1 MSSHSFRTIAE
12 LENLGEASLQTGPF
26 GTQLK
31 ASEYVDKGIP
41 VINVRNIGFGD
52 VKKEDLEYLNDAKAE
67 KLHQHHLR
75 KGDIVFGRKGA
86 VERHALIDE
95 TVDGWI
101 QGSDCLRLRIR
112 SQDICER
119 YLSHYFKTKAHQ
131 DWMQALCSFGATM
144 SSLNQDIVRRIS
156 FPAPPIIVQKKITA
170 TLTAY
175 DKLIENNQ
183 RRIALLEKMAEEI
196 YREWFVRLR
205 FPGYEKVKKVKG
217 VPEGWEIDRVDSIG
231 KIVTGKTPPTDN
243 PRYFGGPYFFI
254 KTPDMHGNIFIVE
267 TEERLS
273 QNGLDSQPS
282 QTIPRGSICVSC
294 IGTGGIV
301 SITTSE
307 CQTNQ
312 QINSVVV
319 RNLSDLE
326 WAFFSLR
333 NLREAIQMFGATG
346 ATMTNLSKGK
356 FSSLKI
362 LRPNK
367 SIVLKY
373 HALVNPIFAQMQS
386 ILQQT
391 MILRSTRD
399 LLLPR
404 LISGKL
410 SVEQLD
416 IRFPPGMEESA
427 HVNRDHQRV

>member
-1 MSSHSFRTIAE
+1 MISESDYQQINKRSKVDMWDVLFSMIGPGGEIALVRSEPDYAIKNIGLFKSNSREDGIWLYYYLSSSIGQAALDTFLSGTSQPFVA
-12 LENLGEASLQTGPF
+12 LGDLR
-26 GTQLK
+26 K
-31 ASEYVDKGIP
+31 VP
-41 VINVRNIGFGD
+41 VIVP
-52 VKKEDLEYLNDAKAE
+52 L
-67 KLHQHHLR
+67 
-75 KGDIVFGRKGA
+75 GA
-86 VERHALIDE
+86 
-95 TVDGWI
+95 
-101 QGSDCLRLRIR
+101 S
-112 SQDICER
+112 
-119 YLSHYFKTKAHQ
+119 K
-131 DWMQALCSFGATM
+131 
-144 SSLNQDIVRRIS
+144 
-156 FPAPPIIVQKKITA
+156 KKIA
-170 TLTAY
+170 AILSAY
-175 DKLIENNQ
+175 DDLIENNQ
-183 RRIALLEKMAEEI
+183 QRIALLEKMAEEI
-196 YREWFVRLR
+196 YREWFIRLR
-205 FPGYEKVKKVKG
+205 FPGHEKVKKVKG

-231 KIVTGKTPPTDN
+231 KIVTGKTPSTDN

-267 TEERLS
+267 TEEMLS

-319 RNLSDLE
+319 RNPSDLE
-326 WAFFSLR
+326 WAFFTLR

-373 HALVNPIFAQMQS
+373 HALVNPIFVQMQS

-410 SVEQLD
+410 SVEHLD
-416 IRFPPGMEESA
+416 IQFPPGMEESA
-427 HVNRDHQRV
+427 CV

>member
-1 MSSHSFRTIAE
+1 MNGSNEIIIGAT
-12 LENLGEASLQTGPF
+12 N
-26 GTQLK
+26 TQFIDGDRSARYPK
-31 ASEYVDKGIP
+31 REEYVDSGIMFLNGESISRGTINKDAVNFITEQKYRDIKKGRIA
-41 VINVRNIGFGD
+41 RNDILLTTRGNSIGD
-52 VKKEDLEYLNDAKAE
+52 VAFVTTSDKGLINAQMLILRADSRDIHPKYLFYYITSNSLRNYILNFASGSAQPQIPIRDL
-67 KLHQHHLR
+67 
-75 KGDIVFGRKGA
+75 
-86 VERHALIDE
+86 
-95 TVDGWI
+95 
-101 QGSDCLRLRIR
+101 
-112 SQDICER
+112 
-119 YLSHYFKTKAHQ
+119 
-131 DWMQALCSFGATM
+131 
-144 SSLNQDIVRRIS
+144 
-156 FPAPPIIVQKKITA
+156 KKIPIYLPKIQVQRKIA
-170 TLTAY
+170 AILSAY
-175 DKLIENNQ
+175 DELIENNQ
-183 RRIALLEKMAEEI
+183 WRIALLEKMAEEI

-205 FPGYEKVKKVKG
+205 FPGHENVKNVKG
-217 VPEGWEIDRVDSIG
+217 IPEGWEIDRVDSIG
-231 KIVTGKTPPTDN
+231 KIVTGKTPSTDN

-254 KTPDMHGNIFIVE
+254 KTPDMHGNIFILE

-282 QTIPRGSICVSC
+282 QTISRGSICVSC

-326 WAFFSLR
+326 WAFFTLR

-373 HALVNPIFAQMQS
+373 HALVNPIFVQIQS

-410 SVEQLD
+410 SVEHLD
-416 IRFPPGMEESA
+416 IRFPPGMEEATSA
-427 HVNRDHQRV
+427 

>member
-1 MSSHSFRTIAE
+1 MTFNI
-12 LENLGEASLQTGPF
+12 SLY
-26 GTQLK
+26 
-31 ASEYVDKGIP
+31 SVDKLGRYAEIQP
-41 VINVRNIGFGD
+41 GFAFKSERFTDDPSDVALIKGENVQQGFIDWDASKYWPAGDADTLRNFELRVGD
-52 VKKEDLEYLNDAKAE
+52 VVLAMDRPWVTAGLKWAYIKRDDPKSLLVQRVARLRAKKGLDQNYLRCLVSSDYFSNYLQPIVTGVNVPHISGK
-67 KLHQHHLR
+67 QI
-75 KGDIVFGRKGA
+75 GDFKIPLPSYPIQQKIA
-86 VERHALIDE
+86 AIISAYDELID
-95 TVDGWI
+95 
-101 QGSDCLRLRIR
+101 
-112 SQDICER
+112 
-119 YLSHYFKTKAHQ
+119 
-131 DWMQALCSFGATM
+131 
-144 SSLNQDIVRRIS
+144 
-156 FPAPPIIVQKKITA
+156 
-170 TLTAY
+170 
-175 DKLIENNQ
+175 NNQ

-205 FPGYEKVKKVKG
+205 FPGHEKVKIIKG
-217 VPEGWEIDRVDSIG
+217 IPEGWEIDRADSIG
-231 KIVTGKTPPTDN
+231 KIVTGKTPSTDN

-254 KTPDMHGNIFIVE
+254 KTPDMHGNIFILE
-267 TEERLS
+267 TEERLT

-294 IGTGGIV
+294 IGTGGVV

-312 QINSVVV
+312 QINSVIV
-319 RNLSDLE
+319 RNPSDLE
-326 WAFFSLR
+326 WAFFTLR

-373 HALVNPIFAQMQS
+373 HALVNPIFVQMQS

-410 SVEQLD
+410 SVEHLD
-416 IRFPPGMEESA
+416 IQFPPGMEESA
-427 HVNRDHQRV
+427 CV

>member
-1 MSSHSFRTIAE
+1 MNSWCATK
-12 LENLGEASLQTGPF
+12 
-26 GTQLK
+26 LK
-31 ASEYVDKGIP
+31 NVCDLVTVGFVGSMAHEYCETGIP
-41 VINVRNIGFGD
+41 FLRSQNITPFSLNLKGLKYIDEKFHAQIRKSALQLGD
-52 VKKEDLEYLNDAKAE
+52 VAVVRTGYPGTACVIPRKLGIANCSDLVIIRPGKQLNPHF
-67 KLHQHHLR
+67 LCS
-75 KGDIVFGRKGA
+75 IFNSTFGRD
-86 VERHALIDE
+86 L
-95 TVDGWI
+95 VDGNLVGAAQQHFNI
-101 QGSDCLRLRIR
+101 TVAKELKLLLPPRAV
-112 SQDICER
+112 QD
-119 YLSHYFKTKAHQ
+119 
-131 DWMQALCSFGATM
+131 
-144 SSLNQDIVRRIS
+144 
-156 FPAPPIIVQKKITA
+156 KIA
-170 TLTAY
+170 AILTAHNE
-175 DKLIENNQ
+175 LIENNQ

-205 FPGYEKVKKVKG
+205 FPGHENVKNVKG
-217 VPEGWEIDRVDSIG
+217 IPEGWEIDRVDSIG
-231 KIVTGKTPPTDN
+231 KIVTGKTPSTDN

-254 KTPDMHGNIFIVE
+254 KTPDMHGNIFILE

-282 QTIPRGSICVSC
+282 QTISRGSICVSC

-326 WAFFSLR
+326 WAFFTLR

-373 HALVNPIFAQMQS
+373 HALVNPIFVQIQS

-410 SVEQLD
+410 SVEHLD

-427 HVNRDHQRV
+427 CD